1 MAVIRG
7 KSLIEGSAAGPIL
20 RLAGVIG
27 FWGGVDAETGRIID
41 PRHADCGKAI
51 GGTVL
56 ALPATIGSS
65 SSSSVML
72 ELIRRGRAP
81 AALLLAEVD
90 AILTL
95 GVVVAGEMG
104 YGVIPV
110 LAVAREDME
119 ALPQGAAAR
128 VEGGSITFG

>member
-1 MAVIRG
+1 M
-7 KSLIEGSAAGPIL
+7 
-20 RLAGVIG
+20 
-27 FWGGVDAETGRIID
+27 
-41 PRHADCGKAI
+41 
-51 GGTVL
+51 L

-72 ELIRRGRAP
+72 ELIRQGHAP

-104 YGVIPV
+104 YGTIPV
-110 LAVAREDME
+110 LAIAREDME

-128 VEGGSITFG
+128 VEDGLITFAQGASP